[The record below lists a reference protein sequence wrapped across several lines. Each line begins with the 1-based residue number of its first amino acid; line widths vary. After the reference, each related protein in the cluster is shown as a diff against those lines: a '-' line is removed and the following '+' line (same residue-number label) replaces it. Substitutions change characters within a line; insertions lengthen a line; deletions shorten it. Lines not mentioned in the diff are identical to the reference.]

1 MINREIGK
9 ISHYV
14 ENKINSC
21 RESKRLKRLNM
32 GNEKWFDN
40 NNRINNK
47 FERYQKCMLLTK
59 STKLHIIISMENML
73 SDVTIN
79 FKNEVL
85 IKIG

>member
-1 MINREIGK
+1 
-9 ISHYV
+9 
-14 ENKINSC
+14 
-21 RESKRLKRLNM
+21 M
-32 GNEKWFDN
+32 GNEKQFDN

-47 FERYQKCMLLTK
+47 FERYQKFMLLTK

-79 FKNEVL
+79 FKNEIL